1 MEKKKFIV
9 VHYLN
14 QFFGGIGGEDKADF
28 APAYADGPKGP
39 GITLQKL
46 FAEQAETAATI
57 ICGDNYFAE
66 HTEKSLKEILF
77 LIEGF
82 KPNLIIAG
90 PAFNAG
96 RYGMACA
103 EVCKTAGEKLKIP
116 AITGLSP
123 ENPAVE
129 IYKKS
134 VFFIIPTRN
143 SVVGMNDALKGMTRL
158 SLKLLNNEALGPA
171 EKEGYIPKGLRKN
184 CFAPKTGAERAV
196 EMLIAKISG
205 GTIKT
210 ELTLPVFDK
219 VKPLP
224 PLEDLSKIKLC
235 LITSGGIVPKG
246 NPDMI
251 SSSSAQKFAR
261 YGIKDMKKL
270 TTETH
275 QTCHGGYDQTY
286 ANENPN
292 RVLPLDVMR
301 DLEREG
307 VIGKLHDFY
316 YATVGNGTSVA
327 NARKFAQEIAAELKE
342 AQVSAVIL
350 TST

>member
-1 MEKKKFIV
+1 MEKRKFVV
-9 VHYLN
+9 VHYIN
-14 QFFGGIGGEDKADF
+14 HGIMGGEEKANLS
-28 APAYADGPKGP
+28 PNYVDGPKGP
-39 GITLQKL
+39 GIALQKFL
-46 FAEQAETAATI
+46 EGQAEIVSTI
-57 ICGDNYFAE
+57 ICGDNYFVE
-66 HTEKSLKEILF
+66 NTEKTLKEILF

-82 KPNLIIAG
+82 KPDMVIAG

-96 RYGMACA
+96 RYGMACG
-103 EVCKTAGEKLKIP
+103 EICKEISEKTGIP
-116 AITGLSP
+116 AVTALYP

-129 IYKKS
+129 IYKKF
-134 VFFIIPTRN
+134 VFIVPTKKT
-143 SVVGMNDALKGMTRL
+143 VAGMDDALKNMARL
-158 SLKLLNNEALGPA
+158 ALKMLNAETLDTP
-171 EKEGYIPKGLRKN
+171 EKEGYLPKGLRKN
-184 CFAPKTGAERAV
+184 YFSEKTGAERAV
-196 EMLIAKISG
+196 EMLIEKING
-205 GTIKT
+205 GKVET
-210 ELTLPVFDK
+210 EYKLPVFDK

-224 PLEDLSKIKLC
+224 PLEDLSKKKIC

-251 SSSSAQKFAR
+251 SSSSASRFGKYSIER
-261 YGIKDMKKL
+261 L
-270 TTETH
+270 ETVSSLTH
-275 QTCHGGYDQTY
+275 QTCHGGYDQTA

-307 VIGKLHDFY
+307 VIGLHDFY

>member
-1 MEKKKFIV
+1 MEKKKFTV

-39 GITLQKL
+39 GIALQKL
-46 FAEQAETAATI
+46 FAEQAEITATI

-66 HTEKSLKEILF
+66 HAEKSLEEIIF
-77 LIEGF
+77 LTRSF
-82 KPNLIIAG
+82 KPDLVIAG

-103 EVCKTAGEKLKIP
+103 EVCKAVGEKLKIP
-116 AITGLSP
+116 AITALSP

-134 VFFIIPTRN
+134 VFFIVPTRN

-158 SLKLLNNEALGPA
+158 SLKLLNNETLGPA
-171 EKEGYIPKGLRKN
+171 GEEGYIPKGLRKN
-184 CFAPKTGAERAV
+184 CFVEKTGAERAV
-196 EMLIAKISG
+196 EMLIEKISG
-205 GTIKT
+205 GKIKT

-251 SSSSAQKFAR
+251 SSSSASRFGK
-261 YGIKDMKKL
+261 YSIEGLETISSL
-270 TTETH
+270 TH

-307 VIGKLHDFY
+307 IIGKLHDFY